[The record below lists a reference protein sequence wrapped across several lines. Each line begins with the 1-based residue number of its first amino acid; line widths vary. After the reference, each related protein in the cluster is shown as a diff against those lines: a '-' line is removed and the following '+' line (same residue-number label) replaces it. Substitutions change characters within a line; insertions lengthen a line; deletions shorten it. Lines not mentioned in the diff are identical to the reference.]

1 MKLFVTVGNALVPFD
16 RLLRMVDE
24 AQARLGWTGICQHG
38 ASSLR
43 PRGLVA
49 QATLSK
55 REFEDAMHTAD
66 AVVCHAGVGTLWS
79 AIEAGH
85 KPLVLPRRH
94 SFGEVVND
102 HQLDICR
109 ALEQTGRIV
118 VLASTADLER
128 GMRDVAA
135 ATTTRAPLHRDLSR
149 LEPVGRALS
158 EIAQSAASSPK
169 RAPSR
174 LLAVLA
180 AMGPSLERLRVR
192 R

>member
-1 MKLFVTVGNALVPFD
+1 MKLFVTVGNALVPFE

-24 AQARLGWTGICQHG
+24 AQAHLGWTGICQHG

-55 REFEDAMHTAD
+55 REFEDAMRTAD

-85 KPLVLPRRH
+85 TPLVVPRRH
-94 SFGEVVND
+94 AFGEVVND

-109 ALEQTGRIV
+109 ALEQSGRIIV
-118 VLASTADLER
+118 VASADQLEQR
-128 GMRDVAA
+128 MRDVAA
-135 ATTTRAPLHRDLSR
+135 TAKQRTPLHRDLSR
-149 LEPVGRALS
+149 LEPVARALS
-158 EIAQSAASSPK
+158 EIARSAAASPE
-169 RAPSR
+169 RTPSR
-174 LLAVLA
+174 LLALLA

-192 R
+192 Q